1 MLADTVGDL
10 VLAKF
15 TTRDEL
21 NDLLNGR
28 RRFADAELDVDVHH
42 LARRDL
48 AKILKPG
55 LSDAQHDGMPAII
68 LRKKAHQMS
77 SNRNGAEFERILHN
91 KLPRRPDGAL
101 PYPRDFVLQK
111 LQEVYTDFGQPEMMP
126 IIRAWADA
134 PLE

>member
-28 RRFADAELDVDVHH
+28 RRFPDAELDIDVHH
-42 LARRDL
+42 LARNDL

-55 LSDAQHDGMPAII
+55 LTDAQHHQMPAII

-91 KLPRRPDGAL
+91 KLPRRL
-101 PYPRDFVLQK
+101 PNRPYERDEVLLK
-111 LQEVYTDFGQPEMMP
+111 LGQAYAEFGMPEMMP
-126 IIRAWADA
+126 IVRAWADA
-134 PLE
+134 P